1 MSEVKGKNTIVKDAI
16 ILFII
21 TLIAGVALA
30 FVHDITAEPI
40 AKANAE
46 AKAKAYQTV
55 FADAASFEE
64 DADVASKVEANKE
77 KYDGAIVDEVLCAVD
92 AGGNKI
98 GYVMSLTATEG
109 YGGNISLSLG
119 VAADGT
125 ITGFEIL
132 AASET
137 AGLGAKC
144 KEPEFKSQFAGIKAA
159 QIEYTKTGKSADNQI
174 DALSGATIT
183 TSAVTKAVNAGLNF
197 FAECGN

>member
-77 KYDGAIVDEVLCAVD
+77 KYDGAIVDEV
-92 AGGNKI
+92 
-98 GYVMSLTATEG
+98 
-109 YGGNISLSLG
+109 
-119 VAADGT
+119 
-125 ITGFEIL
+125 
-132 AASET
+132 
-137 AGLGAKC
+137 
-144 KEPEFKSQFAGIKAA
+144 
-159 QIEYTKTGKSADNQI
+159 
-174 DALSGATIT
+174 
-183 TSAVTKAVNAGLNF
+183 
-197 FAECGN
+197 